1 MKKISL
7 TFAIIILSSCY
18 LFSQIPTVF
27 TIYPASI
34 TEISAISGGNIT
46 NDGGSSVIDRGVCW
60 DTIANPTIVKSHTS
74 DGSGTGVYSSSITGL
89 ITGKIYYLR
98 AYAINDSG
106 TAYGNQVSFV
116 SVIIGSRYQGGKVYY
131 FFKPG
136 DKGYLTNTM
145 HGLIVSSSYIG
156 NAPWGSTKIVYGI
169 GDEIGDG
176 ISNTVRIVQTISGN
190 NVAAR
195 ICFNYSVLE
204 KGVTYN
210 GWFLPSKKE
219 VSALC
224 LVKNIIF
231 PGEKYIFMW
240 TSSSDDSMNAFSA
253 AFQYCYISKGDRSIS
268 RRVYAVRS
276 F

>member
-7 TFAIIILSSCY
+7 AFALIIFNSCY
-18 LFSQIPTVF
+18 LFSQIPSLST
-27 TIYPASI
+27 TYPTSI
-34 TEISAISGGNIT
+34 TEISAIGGGNIT
-46 NDGGSSVIDRGVCW
+46 NGGGSSVTGRGVCW
-60 DTIANPTIVKSHTS
+60 DTIANPTIAQNHTF
-74 DGSGTGVYSSSITGL
+74 DGSGTGVFSSSFSGL
-89 ITGKIYYLR
+89 ITGKTYFVR
-98 AYAINDSG
+98 AYAENDSG

-136 DKGYLTNTM
+136 DKGYISNTM
-145 HGLIVSSSYIG
+145 HGLIVSPSYIG
-156 NAPWGSTKIVYGI
+156 NAQWGSTKTVYGI
-169 GDEIGDG
+169 RDEIGDG

-190 NVAAR
+190 NYAAK

-219 VSALC
+219 ALALC

-231 PGEKYIFMW
+231 PGEYVFMW
-240 TSSSDDSMNAFSA
+240 TSSSDDGMNAFSA
-253 AFQYCYISKGDRSIS
+253 AFQYCAIEKGARSFN
-268 RRVYAVRS
+268 RKVYAVRA